1 MNYQIHCRGL
11 QVTQLLDIHVAICS
25 CWWFNHNARGWGNLY
40 HNIILG
46 WCKASRGWAFAHS
59 IHADSTGEGLNF
71 PLLAYCLCSQRFIG
85 VNMCACSSGNRSAT
99 LCHCC
104 WVRLWHLLHN
114 LRYVLQRPRWS
125 ILLNSFEPKL
135 SFRERA
141 WVQGYSTVRT
151 WMCRLLSL

>member
-46 WCKASRGWAFAHS
+46 WCKASRGRAFAHS
-59 IHADSTGEGLNF
+59 IHADSTGEGLNC

-85 VNMCACSSGNRSAT
+85 VNMCACSSGNCSAT
-99 LCHCC
+99 LS
-104 WVRLWHLLHN
+104 L
-114 LRYVLQRPRWS
+114 
-125 ILLNSFEPKL
+125 
-135 SFRERA
+135 
-141 WVQGYSTVRT
+141 
-151 WMCRLLSL
+151 LLSPTMAFTAQSTLCAAKVQVIYFIKQLRTQAFFQGESLGSRLFNSKNLDV